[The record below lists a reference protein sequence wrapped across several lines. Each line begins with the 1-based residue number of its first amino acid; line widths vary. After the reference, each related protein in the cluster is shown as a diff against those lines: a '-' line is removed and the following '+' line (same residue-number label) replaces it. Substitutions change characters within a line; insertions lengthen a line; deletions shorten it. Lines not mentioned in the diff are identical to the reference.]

1 MNVVAHHKSSH
12 SLIYIY
18 SPKYSMNTGVRSTK
32 EMLVWEKTRRVFTV
46 ENCEN
51 TGRNKTLHFSLV
63 LVSWQKVLGPFISLY
78 CVKLNLQVAVLLS
91 LKSSAF
97 DTSFHPHSTTLPGQC

>member
-1 MNVVAHHKSSH
+1 MTMNVVAHHKSSH

-18 SPKYSMNTGVRSTK
+18 SPKYLMNTGVRSPK

-46 ENCEN
+46 ENCEK
-51 TGRNKTLHFSLV
+51 TGRIITLHFSLV

-78 CVKLNLQVAVLLS
+78 CVKLNLQVAV
-91 LKSSAF
+91 
-97 DTSFHPHSTTLPGQC
+97 

>member
-1 MNVVAHHKSSH
+1 MTMNVVAHHKSSH

-18 SPKYSMNTGVRSTK
+18 SPKYSMNTGVRSPK

-46 ENCEN
+46 ENCEK
-51 TGRNKTLHFSLV
+51 TGRIITLHFSLV

-78 CVKLNLQVAVLLS
+78 CVKLNLQIAV
-91 LKSSAF
+91 
-97 DTSFHPHSTTLPGQC
+97 